1 VSAISKQQP
10 AASGR
15 NEQEMTW
22 WSPLS
27 SIEVRVAVITLI
39 ASLIA
44 RWHAFAPAYSIDDYG
59 LMTGGDSGLLSGA
72 IAQGRSLVFFL
83 RAALT
88 SLGALPPHSFVL
100 GSVIMHA
107 TLVGIALFCCRLWG
121 IEHRFSIAA
130 AASLLFILHPY
141 QAEIFT
147 FKTAV
152 FFVALALALA
162 FAALAA
168 AASRGWRFGAGVLAF
183 TAALM
188 LYQAVLNYAAVALL
202 FGALIYFARG
212 EAAWF
217 FRNVAAR
224 QITLIAVAVVLYFAA
239 TAAIAAAAAVGMNE
253 RTELLG
259 IAGIGTRLGLAGE
272 QLWRMFTQP
281 EPIMPRVPKLLLVFA
296 TAVAAAGAIAA
307 SRHRGR
313 TAGAIGLAV
322 LVGVPL
328 CLGVVLVLKQWWP
341 VPRVFAHTGLMWAGM
356 FALCAASAA
365 PVFRRIALG
374 IAAVVVFSFIG
385 TNNHVFSDQLRMQ
398 MRDVSKTNRILGRVE
413 MLPDFRSLQGIVVHG
428 GYWTYALPLATQ
440 QGDMNVSLLYPAW
453 TKRALVNEVSGYNFQ
468 PAPDAVAGKAAAW
481 CTAERKWPAPEA
493 VTAIEKF
500 AVVCLPE

>member
-1 VSAISKQQP
+1 VSPISKQQP
-10 AASGR
+10 AASTH
-15 NEQEMTW
+15 EQQMTW

-27 SIEVRVAVITLI
+27 SAEVRVTVVALI

-59 LMTGGDSGLLSGA
+59 LMTEGGSGLLSGA
-72 IAQGRSLVFFL
+72 IAQGRSLVFLL

-107 TLVGIALFCCRLWG
+107 TLVGIAVFCCRLWG
-121 IEHRFSIAA
+121 IQERFSIAA
-130 AASLLFILHPY
+130 AASLLFVLHPY

-152 FFVALALALA
+152 LFVALALALA
-162 FAALAA
+162 FLGLAA
-168 AASRGWRFGAGVLAF
+168 AASHGWRFGAGVLAF

-188 LYQAVLNYAAVALL
+188 LYQAVLNYAAVAVL

-217 FRNVAAR
+217 FRNVARR
-224 QITLIAVAVVLYFAA
+224 QITLIAVSVVLYFAA
-239 TAAIAAAAAVGMNE
+239 TAAIASAAAVGMNE
-253 RTELLG
+253 RTELLR
-259 IAGIGTRLGLAGE
+259 AGDIGTRIGVAGQ
-272 QLWRMFTQP
+272 QLQQMFTRP
-281 EPIMPRVPKLLLVFA
+281 EPIMPRLPKLLLAFA
-296 TAVAAAGAIAA
+296 TAAAAVGALAA

-313 TAGAIGLAV
+313 TAAAIGVAV
-322 LVGVPL
+322 LIGAPL

-356 FALCAASAA
+356 FALCAGSSA

-374 IAAVVVFSFIG
+374 VAAVVVFSFIG
-385 TNNHVFSDQLRMQ
+385 TNNHVFSDQLRIQ
-398 MRDVSKTNRILGRVE
+398 MRDVSKTNRILGRIE

-453 TKRALVNEVSGYNFQ
+453 TKRPLMNEVSGYNFP

-481 CTAERKWPAPEA
+481 CTPEKKWPAAEA
-493 VTAIEKF
+493 VTAIDNF
-500 AVVCLPE
+500 AVVCLAE